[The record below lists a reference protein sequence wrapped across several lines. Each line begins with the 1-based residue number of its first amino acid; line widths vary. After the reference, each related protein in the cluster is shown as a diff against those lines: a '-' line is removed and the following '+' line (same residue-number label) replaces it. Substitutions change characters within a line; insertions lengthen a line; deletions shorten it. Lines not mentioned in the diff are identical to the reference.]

1 MYHGKQW
8 HKESRTWRHYSLV
21 HEIEE
26 YELADAKVKKQLEE
40 KKRRLQRLKEGAQVS
55 DVSERVSFGLPVPY
69 TRSLISRTTCLPAC
83 LLSSCQP
90 CLPVFRPTQ
99 PPTQAASTPTCMNAR
114 PSVHPSVR
122 PPACL
127 LACLP
132 ASH

>member
-1 MYHGKQW
+1 M
-8 HKESRTWRHYSLV
+8 
-21 HEIEE
+21 HEAEE
-26 YELADAKVKKQLEE
+26 YELADAKMKKQLEE

-55 DVSERVSFGLPVPY
+55 DVSERFFFWS
-69 TRSLISRTTCLPAC
+69 TRPLSAVSLISRTTCLPAC
-83 LLSSCQP
+83 LLSSCRP
-90 CLPVFRPTQ
+90 GLPVFQPTQ

-114 PSVHPSVR
+114 PSVHPSVL